1 MALSAF
7 GCFCRGAQQGR
18 FPQLSDRDDL
28 WQLLV
33 TITVQKAI
41 DHIRHERR
49 QKRGAGAVLD
59 EAALAGT
66 RDSGAD
72 EPGMEQILGRE
83 PTPEFAAQVAEECER
98 LLHCLGEGSLRL
110 IALKKM
116 EGYSDEE
123 IATQLGCARRTVVR
137 KLRRH
142 PQPLERSDPEPRG
155 GRYAMSEPVRVGLGF
170 WPPAVEALWTK
181 RVISSRRPAKRL
193 VYPLSFPAS
202 RTTWPTWRV
211 QSALRAC
218 RN

>member
-1 MALSAF
+1 MSSAGSVSHWVLQLQAGDHRAAQQLWERYFQRLVGLARKKLRATPRRSADEEDVALSAF

-18 FPQLSDRDDL
+18 FPQLTDREDL

-66 RDSGAD
+66 GNTSSE
-72 EPGMEQILGRE
+72 EPRMEQILGRE

-98 LLHCLGEGSLRL
+98 LLHCLGDSNLRAV
-110 IALKKM
+110 ALKKM
-116 EGYSDEE
+116 EGYSDDE

-137 KLRRH
+137 KLRRI
-142 PQPLERSDPEPRG
+142 RSLWSQEILSSNEDG
-155 GRYAMSEPVRVGLGF
+155 GP
-170 WPPAVEALWTK
+170 
-181 RVISSRRPAKRL
+181 
-193 VYPLSFPAS
+193 
-202 RTTWPTWRV
+202 
-211 QSALRAC
+211 
-218 RN
+218 